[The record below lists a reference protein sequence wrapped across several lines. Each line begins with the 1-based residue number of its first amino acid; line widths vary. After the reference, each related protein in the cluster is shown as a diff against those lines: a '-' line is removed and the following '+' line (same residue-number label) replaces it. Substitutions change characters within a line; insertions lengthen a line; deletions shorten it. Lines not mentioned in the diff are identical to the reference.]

1 MSVPS
6 ALATDLYQL
15 TMMAGYDA
23 AGYHARTTFELFVR
37 NLPEERSYLV
47 AAGLAQAL
55 DYLES
60 LSFTAD
66 EIDWLRSL
74 PAFRDVPPRFF
85 LDVLPSFR
93 FTGEVWAVEEGEVVF
108 AREPL
113 IRVTAPALEAQLVE
127 TALLA
132 TIGFQTSVASK
143 ASRVVDAA
151 RGRSLVEFGSRRAHG
166 LEAACL
172 AARAANLVGFQ
183 GTSNV
188 EAGRRFGIPVVG
200 TMAHSWVMAFDDELE
215 AFRAYMAVFG
225 TATTLLIDTYD
236 TVEAARRIVSAGL
249 RPSTVRLDS
258 GDLGALAREVR
269 AIFDAGGLGATRIF
283 ASGDL
288 DEHRI
293 ASLLGGGAPI
303 DAFGVGTSV
312 STVRDAPALGAVYKL
327 VDTEHEGRHVPVI
340 KLSTGKSTL
349 PGLKQVWRRTSDGAA
364 THDVLGLVGETQIG
378 RPLLR
383 CVMRGGKRIG
393 PSRPIEEIVNT
404 ARRSREE
411 LPARVRAI
419 DRTEPLEVQ
428 VTPALQ
434 ALADTS
440 RARLQENRTTE
451 NARTRE

>member
-37 NLPEERSYLV
+37 ELPDARSYLV
-47 AAGLAQAL
+47 AGGLAQAL

-60 LSFTAD
+60 LAFTAD
-66 EIDWLRSL
+66 EIAWLRNL
-74 PAFRDVPPRFF
+74 PVFRDVQPRFF

-93 FTGEVWAVEEGEVVF
+93 FTGDVWAVDEGEVMF
-108 AREPL
+108 AAEPL
-113 IRVTAPALEAQLVE
+113 LRVTAPAVEAQLVE

-151 RGRSLVEFGSRRAHG
+151 RGRSVVEFGSRRAHG

-172 AARAANLVGFQ
+172 AARAACLAGFQ

-188 EAGRRFGIPVVG
+188 EAGRRFGVPLVG
-200 TMAHSWVMAFDDELE
+200 TMAHSWIMSFDDELD
-215 AFRAYMAVFG
+215 AFRSYMSVFG
-225 TATTLLIDTYD
+225 PSTTLLIDTYD
-236 TVEAARRIVSAGL
+236 TLAAAKRIVDAGL
-249 RPSTVRLDS
+249 RPAAVRLDS
-258 GDLGALAREVR
+258 GDLGALAHAVR
-269 AIFDAGGLGATRIF
+269 AILDAGGLTATRIF

-293 ASLLGGGAPI
+293 AALLSRGAPI

-340 KLSTGKSTL
+340 KLSIGKVTL
-349 PGLKQVWRRTSDGAA
+349 PGLKQVWRVTSGGLA
-364 THDVLGLVGETQIG
+364 THDVLGLIGETQKG
-378 RPLLR
+378 RPLLK
-383 CVMRGGKRIG
+383 CVMKDGKRAVATRAIDDIAHT
-393 PSRPIEEIVNT
+393 S
-404 ARRSREE
+404 RRSREE
-411 LPARVRAI
+411 LPTRVRAI
-419 DRTEPLEVQ
+419 DRTEPLDVTL
-428 VTPALQ
+428 TPALR
-434 ALADTS
+434 ALADS
-440 RARLQENRTTE
+440 CRAHRQ
-451 NARTRE
+451 